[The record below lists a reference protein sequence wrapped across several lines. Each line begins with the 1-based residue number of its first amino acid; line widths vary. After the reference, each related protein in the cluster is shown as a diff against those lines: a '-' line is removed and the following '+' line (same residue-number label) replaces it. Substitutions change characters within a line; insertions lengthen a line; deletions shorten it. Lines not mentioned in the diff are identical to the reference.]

1 MRMRWRRRKAIIRIN
16 LQGGFEVRF
25 KDVLDAVRY
34 AHKVSKET
42 GKTTVIVE
50 RHGYVVVKNRR
61 AVTESDRVL
70 EVVRG

>member
-1 MRMRWRRRKAIIRIN
+1 
-16 LQGGFEVRF
+16 VRS
-25 KDVLDAVRY
+25 KDALDAVRY